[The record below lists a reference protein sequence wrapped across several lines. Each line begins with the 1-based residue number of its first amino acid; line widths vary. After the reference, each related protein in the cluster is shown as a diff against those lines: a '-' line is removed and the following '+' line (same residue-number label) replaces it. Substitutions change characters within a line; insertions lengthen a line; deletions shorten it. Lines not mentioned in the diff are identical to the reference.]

1 MLICLFG
8 SFRAFLL
15 KTRYRRIKSECIELI
30 IEKTV
35 VGDWFL
41 LYLLGQ
47 NVDPMIF
54 KDVVHELAKKLG
66 YRSKDMVDA

>member
-1 MLICLFG
+1 MLSDEV
-8 SFRAFLL
+8 SFPSRF
-15 KTRYRRIKSECIELI
+15 RRIKAECLDVV
-30 IEKTV
+30 IEKSV

-47 NVDPMIF
+47 NVDPVIF

-66 YRSKDMVDA
+66 FRSKDMSDA

>member
-1 MLICLFG
+1 MV
-8 SFRAFLL
+8 
-15 KTRYRRIKSECIELI
+15 
-30 IEKTV
+30 IEKSV

-47 NVDPMIF
+47 NVDPVIF

-66 YRSKDMVDA
+66 FRSKDMSDA

>member
-1 MLICLFG
+1 MALLLTRG
-8 SFRAFLL
+8 AFVGG
-15 KTRYRRIKSECIELI
+15 RFRRIKRECLDVV
-30 IEKTV
+30 IEKSV

-47 NVDPMIF
+47 NVDPVIF

-66 YRSKDMVDA
+66 FRSKDMSDA

>member
-1 MLICLFG
+1 MFVLFP
-8 SFRAFLL
+8 
-15 KTRYRRIKSECIELI
+15 RYRRIKNECIEVI
-30 IEKTV
+30 MEKSV

-47 NVDPMIF
+47 NVDPVIF

-66 YRSKDMVDA
+66 YRSKDMMDA